1 VRPWIVLVLAALP
14 GAAHNFSASRSEL
27 TLEGNGLAR
36 LEVHLPLTEVEHL
49 AQANRALLRHF
60 RINNEG
66 AISQQCEY
74 LPDELVCR
82 GKFFATEPLEIECR
96 LPEAVLPQHIHSMKF
111 QDQTIVFTGAI
122 VRAVPGQRP
131 PLVLFVVLAV
141 ALLAAAVVGSRWLR
155 RRRISVANSTVAA
168 P

>member
-1 VRPWIVLVLAALP
+1 MRPWIVLVLAALP
-14 GAAHNFSASRSEL
+14 GLAHNFSSSRSEL
-27 TLEGNGLAR
+27 TLESNGLAR
-36 LEVHLPLTEVEHL
+36 LEVHLALSEVEHL

-60 RINNEG
+60 RINNEM

-74 LPDELVCR
+74 LADELVCR

-111 QDQTIVFTGAI
+111 QDQTLVFTGAI
-122 VRAVPGQRP
+122 VRAVPGKRP

-141 ALLAAAVVGSRWLR
+141 VLLAAVVMGSQWLR
-155 RRRISVANSTVAA
+155 RRRATVANPTVAA